1 MPSSSNGAGS
11 VELECRSWGICEL
24 LYRALLI
31 RQLHCCNRSLALI
44 LLSLVLLP
52 LRHQNFLLIWF
63 LIRASLLLF
72 VLLPDVLRQ
81 GLTSR
86 PLSTVA
92 RPISWTLRRSCQV
105 LQSVEKNVSNELGK
119 QASGRKQLQTGA
131 VCRRTGLL
139 SWIYVL
145 VFTLCSGQQA
155 YHCLP
160 FAGPQGPIG
169 GSLVIS
175 HLQAASLT
183 GSHQSWKPR
192 STLPEQASWT
202 TSLKHECDG
211 RYGRWPRCRSRP

>member
-1 MPSSSNGAGS
+1 MDLSLPRLAVGFFGLASRHLLICLPLLLPLAIPHLLLTDTQPWLGIWMPSSSNGAGS
-11 VELECRSWGICEL
+11 VELECRSCGICEL

-119 QASGRKQLQTGA
+119 QASGESS
-131 VCRRTGLL
+131 CRRAQFVAEQDSSVGSTSSFLRCAQGNRR
-139 SWIYVL
+139 II
-145 VFTLCSGQQA
+145 A
-155 YHCLP
+155 YHLP
-160 FAGPQGPIG
+160 VRRDLLGD
-169 GSLVIS
+169 
-175 HLQAASLT
+175 H
-183 GSHQSWKPR
+183 W
-192 STLPEQASWT
+192 
-202 TSLKHECDG
+202 
-211 RYGRWPRCRSRP
+211 